1 MAEFNNKKPYNKNN
15 NNGKYNNNFSYDNK
29 DREFKKPFNNNSPRN
44 NKPKAP
50 APVVRPN
57 GIENIPN
64 DAYELI
70 SYKMTKAMADTILK
84 ENKGKRPT
92 QEVLCEYVNT
102 QLGLKGYCV
111 SVSYF

>member
-50 APVVRPN
+50 APVVRPK
-57 GIENIPN
+57 GIENIPD

-70 SYKMTKAMADTILK
+70 SYKMTKAMADIILK